1 MFCVILHHQLCH
13 IHHLCRYTHIQL
25 MLVYMCVMC
34 MFKISCTF
42 LISFKCLI
50 QIFISYKV
58 CRFALF
64 LCIYCVILL
73 NLYLIS
79 KTMKSFRL
87 PSILC
92 IIQCVHF
99 IIFYIISSMSIC
111 LVFHFVFFHC

>member
-1 MFCVILHHQLCH
+1 MSFYIISYVIST
-13 IHHLCRYTHIQL
+13 IYVGTHTYSF

-34 MFKISCTF
+34 MFKISYTF

-111 LVFHFVFFHC
+111 LVFHFVFFHG